1 MIFVVMVWFILL
13 VGVFVIWIG
22 LMLGIKILFWLL
34 MVIMLEKLI
43 VFYSYIEILLFG
55 VMR

>member
-1 MIFVVMVWFILL
+1 MVWFILL